1 VKRVNVRFLLL
12 LVAILVGG
20 GGLVVALNA
29 YQVSR
34 NAGTLVNQAR
44 LKLEEGKRSE
54 ALGLFVRYLGMRPGD
69 AEVYS
74 EYAELVLEQALM
86 ADATQPDIQ
95 RAYNTLEEAVR
106 KDPTNSDLRR
116 KLAEFQVRIG
126 RFVDARE
133 HLERLR
139 LELEQSAE
147 EPRSSDTAS
156 TDPASTT
163 SAESTA
169 ADDAVAL
176 QLLLAR
182 SYYGSGDIEEA
193 ARIAADLVGYDVD
206 LRQFDPQRPAVAST
220 DAYVLLASILLER
233 LNDRAAADEVL
244 QELIRRREDDADA
257 WLAMSRWLRQTGKA
271 AESAEAVDK
280 AAARAPDDINVI
292 FARFERELARQDLDA
307 ARQIAERARE
317 LFPGDERG
325 YRGLASIA
333 LQRGDLEEAET
344 VLQQGVAILPSRASL
359 LLMLADTL
367 LQRRQ
372 LDAVDDV
379 LARVVELYGQGS
391 PAVGLLEARTFMER
405 QQWIQARQKLKEV
418 RPLAVGLVELSRQID
433 LFLAQCH
440 EKLGEFDEQL
450 EINRRLLI
458 DDPGSLA
465 ARVGAASA
473 LAAAGRDDE
482 ALREFEL
489 VAASVPADRL
499 VSIPQIWFPLL
510 QLRLRQQLDRPAG
523 DRDWSLIDD
532 LVGQL
537 EASTTM
543 SDQQIA
549 LLRADV
555 LTRKGENDLAIDL
568 LTELTDAGDAEAA
581 TWAALAGLLLRSRGP
596 DAVRELFTR
605 VPAETRESLPLLL
618 VEAQLAGGLPPEEA
632 PEAFDAVAAR
642 MRALPAQ
649 RAASALTSLAAM
661 RLARGDGAKGEQL
674 LLEAATL
681 QPDDLQSRSALL
693 EMAMNEADLTKAEE
707 LAAEIATITGPNDAR
722 ARLARANLKILQV
735 RLARRGQGQAGQPT
749 LSADERRLLDDARN
763 LLVEAE
769 AERPNWVPVQRSLAE
784 IDSQRGD
791 TRSAIDRLQRAV
803 RSGLATPDI
812 VRQLVGMLYASNRIE
827 EARKAMESLDSE
839 GLVGFERMSAEMELR
854 SGRLDEAVVLAE
866 RSIDRSTASAGEL
879 LWLGTL
885 LTRSG
890 KTDRAGEVFADA
902 VKADPSLLDAWLT
915 LFAHQVGAGR
925 QRAAEI
931 TLEQAAEALASPQ
944 REQALAQGS
953 EMLGRIDDA
962 ERYFA
967 EASATAPLDGGLA
980 QAHVEFLIRAGRLDA
995 ARTRLTAL
1003 LKALDADTT
1012 AAGTPAAEA
1021 PDTATLVWARRRL
1034 AGMASQGGTYVDLQQ
1049 ALAQLAQNVGPD
1061 GREDPAD
1068 MRIAVSLLAG
1078 RPEPESWT
1086 KAIGQLERLKAT
1098 QPLTMAERLTLAGL
1112 LERVGR
1118 WDESRNELMSIVSA
1132 PKTPP
1137 SFIGVLIEKLIDHG
1151 ESTSARTWLR
1161 RLEDVAPDAPMTWA
1175 LKARMAAKQGDRKA
1189 AEDAAQRL
1197 VPAGEVAEEQ
1207 TQQLMAVARLLESLD
1222 LPDATDTVLDQVAQ
1236 SSPSGKALRA
1246 EFLGRQQRPAEAL
1259 DLLDECWDTL
1269 ALERLLAAGLTV
1281 VRASD
1286 DRESRDRFA
1295 GWLARGKR
1303 LDPGSLTIPM
1313 LEAELR
1319 NLEGKPAEAEQIYRE
1334 LLGRADVSASQ
1345 RAMMANNLA
1354 FQLATPA
1361 TASEA
1366 KKLIDMAVS
1375 TLGPHPDLLDTRA
1388 LVHLALGEDAAAVAD
1403 MRQAVLQPTDVK
1415 FLHLAYAEMRV
1426 GDLAAARRALE
1437 QGIEKGLSAE
1447 KLAPADRARLEELR
1461 EKVDVAVDE
1470 VAIDNVA
1477 VDQSAAR

>member
-12 LVAILVGG
+12 LIGILVVG

-44 LKLEEGKRSE
+44 LKLEEGKRGE

-69 AEVYS
+69 AEVYA

-95 RAYNTLEEAVR
+95 RAYNTLEEALR
-106 KDPTNSDLRR
+106 KDPANSGLRR

-126 RFVDARE
+126 RFIDARE

-139 LELEQSAE
+139 LELEPAAE
-147 EPRSSDTAS
+147 EPRSSDSAS
-156 TDPASTT
+156 TDPALTT
-163 SAESTA
+163 SADGTA
-169 ADDAVAL
+169 TDDAVAL

-182 SYYGSGDIEEA
+182 SYYGSGDIQEA
-193 ARIAADLVGYDVD
+193 ARIAADLVGYDVE
-206 LRQFDPQRPAVAST
+206 LRQFDPQQPAAAST

-233 LNDRAAADEVL
+233 LNDRTAADEVL

-257 WLAMSRWLRQTGKA
+257 WLAMSRWLRQTGKPI
-271 AESAEAVDK
+271 ESAEAVDK
-280 AAARAPDDINVI
+280 AAALAPDNINVV

-307 ARQIAERARE
+307 AREIAERARE
-317 LFPGDERG
+317 LFPGDERV

-379 LARVVELYGQGS
+379 LARVVELYGTNS
-391 PAVGLLEARTFMER
+391 PAVGLLEARTLMER
-405 QQWIQARQKLKEV
+405 QQWIQARQRLKEI

-433 LFLAQCH
+433 LLLGQCH

-450 EINRRLLI
+450 EINRRLLV

-482 ALREFEL
+482 ALREFER
-489 VAASVPADRL
+489 VAASVPTDRL
-499 VSIPQIWFPLL
+499 VSIPQVWFPLL

-568 LTELTDAGDAEAA
+568 LTELTNAGDADAA
-581 TWAALAGLLLRSRGP
+581 TWAALAGLLLRNRGP
-596 DAVRELFTR
+596 DAVRELLTR

-649 RAASALTSLAAM
+649 RSASALTSLAAM
-661 RLARGDGAKGEQL
+661 RLARGDGAEGEQL
-674 LLEAATL
+674 LLEAAKL

-693 EMAMNEADLTKAEE
+693 EMAMNQADLTKAEE

-722 ARLARANLKILQV
+722 ARLARANLKLLQV
-735 RLARRGQGQAGQPT
+735 RLARRDQGQAGRPT

-769 AERPNWVPVQRSLAE
+769 AERPNWMPVQRALAE
-784 IDSQRGD
+784 IDSRRGD
-791 TRSAIDRLQRAV
+791 TRSAIDRLQRTV
-803 RSGLATPDI
+803 RSGLATPDV

-854 SGRLDEAVVLAE
+854 SGHLDEAVALAE
-866 RSIDRSTASAGEL
+866 RSIDRSSASAGEL

-925 QRAAEI
+925 QRAAEM
-931 TLEQAAEALASPQ
+931 TLERAAEALASPQ

-967 EASATAPLDGGLA
+967 EASAAAPRDAGLA

-1003 LKALDADTT
+1003 VNA
-1012 AAGTPAAEA
+1012 PAAEVPAEEA
-1021 PDTATLVWARRRL
+1021 PDAATLVWARRRL
-1034 AGMASQGGTYVDLQQ
+1034 AGMASQGGTYADVQQ
-1049 ALAQLAQNVGPD
+1049 ALAQLGQNAGPD

-1068 MRIAVSLLAG
+1068 MRIAISLLAG

-1137 SFIGVLIEKLIDHG
+1137 SFLGVLVEKLIDHG
-1151 ESTSARTWLR
+1151 DSTSARTWLR
-1161 RLEDVAPDAPMTWA
+1161 RLEEVAPDAPMTWA
-1175 LKARMAAKQGDRKA
+1175 LKARMAADQGDRKA
-1189 AEDAAQRL
+1189 AENAARRL
-1197 VPAGEVAEEQ
+1197 VPTGDVGGEQA
-1207 TQQLMAVARLLESLD
+1207 QQLMAVARLLESLD
-1222 LPDATDTVLDQVAQ
+1222 MTDAADTVLDQVAS

-1269 ALERLLAAGLTV
+1269 ALERLLTAGLTV

-1286 DRESRDRFA
+1286 DRDARVRFA
-1295 GWLARGKR
+1295 GWLARGR
-1303 LDPGSLTIPM
+1303 RFDPGSLTIPM

-1319 NLEGKPAEAEQIYRE
+1319 NLEGEPAEAEQLYRE
-1334 LLGRADVSASQ
+1334 LLGRADLSASQ
-1345 RAMMANNLA
+1345 RAMIANNLA

-1361 TASEA
+1361 TAAEA

-1437 QGIEKGLSAE
+1437 QGIKKGLSAE
-1447 KLAPADRARLEELR
+1447 KLAPADRARLEALR
-1461 EKVDVAVDE
+1461 EKVDVALEE
-1470 VAIDNVA
+1470 VAIDDVA
-1477 VDQSAAR
+1477 AGQSAAR